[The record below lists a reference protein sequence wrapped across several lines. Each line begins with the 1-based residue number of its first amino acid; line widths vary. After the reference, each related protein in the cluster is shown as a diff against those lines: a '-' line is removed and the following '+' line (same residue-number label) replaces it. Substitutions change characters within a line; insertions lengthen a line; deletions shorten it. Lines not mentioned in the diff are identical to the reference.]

1 MSQSYPQCKL
11 QFALVNS
18 FMLRCQRV
26 LHRQGVETNFSSNK
40 ISLMILVF
48 IFTRFKKPLLSVVLV
63 ISRKPG
69 HICGRPSRQYVLLC
83 R

>member
-1 MSQSYPQCKL
+1 MSQSYLQCKL

-18 FMLRCQRV
+18 FTLRCQRV
-26 LHRQGVETNFSSNK
+26 LHRQGVETNFPGSE
-40 ISLMILVF
+40 ISLIILVF
-48 IFTRFKKPLLSVVLV
+48 IFARFKKPLLSVVLV

-69 HICGRPSRQYVLLC
+69 HICGRPSRQYMLLC